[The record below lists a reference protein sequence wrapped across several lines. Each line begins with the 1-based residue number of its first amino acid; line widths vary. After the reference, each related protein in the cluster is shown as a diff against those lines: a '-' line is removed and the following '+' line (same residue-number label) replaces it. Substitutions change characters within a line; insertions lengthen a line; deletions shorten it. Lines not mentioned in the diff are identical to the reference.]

1 MSGENEIG
9 DYRFAGY
16 SNQELATMVD
26 QVRQGPGSES
36 MNRAVDALTAIAN
49 SLKQT
54 DEVLRTE
61 LQKLGV
67 EWQGASGED
76 AQVVMT
82 DSAQYGGSATGTIN
96 GSADAVG
103 TQGSDFS
110 RTRNCAPE
118 SGTLRGATD
127 YNVVDTLLCHTTDH
141 SKEVQQ
147 TRAARAQAVDAMD
160 GYANSSKQ
168 NLAGYQ
174 SLPVPPS
181 LDLVSQPIQRPS
193 TGTSVS
199 SFGGGSSSFTS
210 SGSGIPVTSGAP
222 GVPGGPI
229 GSFDGGPG
237 NPGGGVPG
245 QPGGG
250 SGGPG
255 NPGNPGGP
263 GGPGKLIGT
272 GPMPGPGLGT
282 PPGVTPPSPMLRPSF
297 EGMGAAAV
305 GMAGGAGGGAAVG
318 AVSDKERL
326 VRGGGAAGR
335 PGGGALPGGSR
346 GSAAGMG
353 GLPHEEAAA
362 RTADRVGAKSKP
374 GASMMQPAAGT
385 AQGEEDDEHVRKYGI
400 EAEDVFADD
409 RMVIPSV
416 LGEDDDE

>member
-16 SNQELATMVD
+16 SNEELATMVD

-54 DEVLRTE
+54 DDVLRTE

-67 EWQGASGED
+67 EWEGASGED

-82 DSAQYGGSATGTIN
+82 DSAQYGGSATGTIT

-103 TQGSDFS
+103 SQGNDFS

-118 SGTLRGATD
+118 SSTLRGATD
-127 YNVVDTLLCHTTDH
+127 YNVVDKLLCHTTDH

-147 TRAARAQAVDAMD
+147 TRAARAQAVDAMN

-181 LDLVSQPIQRPS
+181 LGLVAQPIQRPS

-199 SFGGGSSSFTS
+199 GFSGGGSSFSP
-210 SGSGIPVTSGAP
+210 SGSSIPVTSGAP
-222 GVPGGPI
+222 GIPGGPT
-229 GSFDGGPG
+229 GSYDGVPQ
-237 NPGGGVPG
+237 NPGSGAPG

-250 SGGPG
+250 PGTPG
-255 NPGNPGGP
+255 NP

-272 GPMPGPGLGT
+272 GPMPGPS
-282 PPGVTPPSPMLRPSF
+282 GVTPPGMTPPPQMLRPSF

-318 AVSDKERL
+318 AVADKDRL
-326 VRGGGAAGR
+326 VRGGR
-335 PGGGALPGGSR
+335 PGTGGALPPGSR
-346 GSAAGMG
+346 GAAAGMG

-362 RTADRVGAKSKP
+362 RTAERVGAKSKP

-400 EAEDVFADD
+400 ESEDVFADD